1 MASSSLGYAQF
12 SWTGVEITHAG
23 NTEFDLSF
31 DPGGSKP
38 VVITLSGV
46 LGETVSFKTRVTSSV
61 DNVTGT
67 FYFRWIN
74 TSQFDPDLDYYDLAQ
89 ATLSFGT
96 SPDPQ
101 EFDAGTFVPV
111 EEGDY
116 HFEIRDG
123 NNNLVKFYGRNF
135 ITVKVVDSEIGEI
148 SDVVLRGLVDG
159 NTLNVTQPITLSA
172 YVYPSIMRE
181 YVSVDYFITHDS
193 RVVSNPQKYA
203 GYKITNAPITFG
215 EGGEFFEF
223 VWETP
228 YITGDNPLYITAYAQ
243 MSNGSFD
250 FSEPVQVNIV
260 GIGSDPIV
268 TISAAPGDDW
278 TVGSDAQ
285 FTVQA
290 SDSGA
295 LVETIEFF
303 VNGRLTGDPITEAYA
318 NSPWTFDFKFPSSG
332 PYDIWAIATFS
343 NGNKAIS
350 NILEYDIKQGRE
362 PFVYLISPAPGM
374 QFLPGTTLPILA
386 SAWDPNSL
394 IDELK
399 YYINDTLV
407 QTMARKDDGTF
418 DPDPITFDYNFPFA
432 GNYRIY
438 VQATDEGGL
447 IAQSEVVQVVVRDLD
462 SRLPRVVMSHPLP
475 VGGGDTVNDVSVG
488 SSMYLNAI
496 ATDGD
501 GRIERVN
508 FYINSQL
515 IGSSSAS
522 YNDTFA
528 MFFAPTTAGNYV
540 MFAEAVDN
548 SGNRMHSP
556 PLRLNVYPL
565 EAQLPRVKILPL
577 PDRYQNLDAGSEI
590 TVSVEVDGGLV
601 DVNQVNYYLN
611 GVLVDSQDETDEGNE
626 DVFTA
631 TFTVNAPGTH
641 LISARAIEI
650 DPLGLTTDNWMISDP
665 VGIRVN
671 PPSDDRGFVER
682 VYLSI
687 LGVAPSRSV
696 LDAAVFALNNG
707 QITRAQYVYD
717 LMTSEIYQPTLLALM
732 ARYLLTGEW
741 PDRNML
747 NSDIR
752 AVNVSLPAFVNQH
765 LPTFQTRYWDN
776 QRLPDGFS
784 SDRDFRNFFRALWL
798 NKHGVEPTKAQTD
811 RAVMQ
816 MKVFFL
822 EDFVAEFVRDVDAM
836 IFGSGTIS
844 TLLGI
849 PNPPN
854 SLLEDRAFVASLF
867 GHLLHVRPSVDEVEA
882 LLPLTQIQQIEAVLA
897 DPRF

>member
-1 MASSSLGYAQF
+1 MWIVAATMLGNSALVAQYSLD
-12 SWTGVEITHAG
+12 GVTITHQG
-23 NTEFDLSF
+23 NIDLHLGDPSVPNTLEGVVGEEVSFEIFIRSTANGVGFFNLRWTNPDNPALDAEDIGGDNLTFDAIDLV
-31 DPGGSKP
+31 GLP
-38 VVITLSGV
+38 VV
-46 LGETVSFKTRVTSSV
+46 SSE
-61 DNVTGT
+61 
-67 FYFRWIN
+67 
-74 TSQFDPDLDYYDLAQ
+74 
-89 ATLSFGT
+89 TLSFNG
-96 SPDPQ
+96 
-101 EFDAGTFVPV
+101 GTFIPPYPGLFEFEVWAN
-111 EEGDY
+111 GSLLSS
-116 HFEIRDG
+116 FEIE
-123 NNNLVKFYGRNF
+123 
-135 ITVKVVDSEIGEI
+135 VVDLETGDLTYAQMRTP
-148 SDVVLRGLVDG
+148 SD
-159 NTLNVTQPITLSA
+159 NETINVSQSVTLSA
-172 YVYPSIMRE
+172 RVGPQPLRE
-181 YVSVDYFITHDS
+181 LITVDYF
-193 RVVSNPQKYA
+193 VN
-203 GYKITNAPITFG
+203 GYKVNDEPVTY
-215 EGGEFFEF
+215 EDGGEFFSYQ
-223 VWETP
+223 WTLP
-228 YITGDNPLYITAYAQ
+228 YIGELEIHALAQ
-243 MSNGSFD
+243 LSSGSFLTTN
-250 FSEPVQVNIV
+250 PINVTAV
-260 GIGSDPIV
+260 GVGSSPIV
-268 TISAAPGDDW
+268 TISAPPGDDW

-407 QTMARKDDGTF
+407 QTMAREDDGTF

-556 PLRLNVYPL
+556 PLRLDVYPL

-590 TVSVEVDGGLV
+590 TVSVEVEGGLV